1 VPTGTVVRFDR
12 RRGYGFIQPD
22 DQGEDVFVHQNNIQ
36 MEGFRFLDIG
46 ERVQFEMEVGE
57 KGMKA
62 VSVTL
67 TEPRKPRPEGD
78 FGGGGDNNY
87 DQGDR
92 GGYNDRG
99 GDRGSDRGSDR
110 GGDRGGDRGSDRGGY
125 NDRPAYRERPAY
137 QERAAAPAR
146 DPAPV
151 AQSDDRTKRK
161 FERLVSILVEKGI
174 ISPGEIDGIDAAVA
188 AAEAKA

>member
-1 VPTGTVVRFDR
+1 MPTGTVVRFDR

-36 MEGFRFLDIG
+36 MEGFRFLDVG

-78 FGGGGDNNY
+78 GF
-87 DQGDR
+87 
-92 GGYNDRG
+92 G
-99 GDRGSDRGSDR
+99 GDRGYNQDRGYGQDR
-110 GGDRGGDRGSDRGGY
+110 GYD
-125 NDRPAYRERPAY
+125 DRPAFREPRQPRRDAAP
-137 QERAAAPAR
+137 RGPVAAPA
-146 DPAPV
+146 A
-151 AQSDDRTKRK
+151 DDRTKRK
-161 FERLVSILVEKGI
+161 LERLISILVEKGVI
-174 ISPGEIDGIDAAVA
+174 APGEIDGVDQAAAV
-188 AAEAKA
+188 AEAKA

>member
-36 MEGFRFLDIG
+36 MEGFRFLDVG
-46 ERVQFEMEVGE
+46 ERVQFEMEVGD

-78 FGGGGDNNY
+78 FGDQGGQQGGQGYGNDRGYDDRPAPRERREYRQRDAAPPRAAGGGD
-87 DQGDR
+87 DR
-92 GGYNDRG
+92 AN
-99 GDRGSDRGSDR
+99 
-110 GGDRGGDRGSDRGGY
+110 
-125 NDRPAYRERPAY
+125 
-137 QERAAAPAR
+137 
-146 DPAPV
+146 
-151 AQSDDRTKRK
+151 RK
-161 FERLVSILVEKGI
+161 LERLISILVEKGVI
-174 ISPGEIDGIDAAVA
+174 APGEIDGIVASAA
-188 AAEAKA
+188 AAEAKV

>member
-36 MEGFRFLDIG
+36 MEGFRFLDVG
-46 ERVQFEMEVGE
+46 ERVQFEMEVGD

-78 FGGGGDNNY
+78 FGGQGGGDFGG
-87 DQGDR
+87 QGQ
-92 GGYNDRG
+92 GYGNDRG
-99 GDRGSDRGSDR
+99 
-110 GGDRGGDRGSDRGGY
+110 Y
-125 NDRPAYRERPAY
+125 DRPAPRERREYAP
-137 QERAAAPAR
+137 RAAAPR
-146 DPAPV
+146 GPAGG
-151 AQSDDRTKRK
+151 DDRGNRK
-161 FERLVSILVEKGI
+161 LERLISILVEKGI
-174 ISPGEIDGIDAAVA
+174 IAPGEIDGIVAAAA
-188 AAEAKA
+188 AAEAKV

>member
-1 VPTGTVVRFDR
+1 MPTGTVVRFDR

-36 MEGFRFLDIG
+36 MEGFRFLDVG

-78 FGGGGDNNY
+78 FGGGFGQDRGY
-87 DQGDR
+87 GQDR
-92 GGYNDRG
+92 GGYD
-99 GDRGSDRGSDR
+99 
-110 GGDRGGDRGSDRGGY
+110 
-125 NDRPAYRERPAY
+125 ERPAFR
-137 QERAAAPAR
+137 ERREFRPRDAAPRGPAAAPA
-146 DPAPV
+146 
-151 AQSDDRTKRK
+151 DDRTKRK
-161 FERLVSILVEKGI
+161 LERLISLLVEKGVI
-174 ISPGEIDGIDAAVA
+174 APGEIDGVDQAAAV
-188 AAEAKA
+188 AEAKA